1 VGVNASQEDWLN
13 RNIIGTKLRSRPCFD
28 GDSCYSSIC
37 EGILNRNYFFQRL
50 IVARRK
56 QEVCDVAAGG
66 KSRGE
71 RAFPSPP
78 ERRQQ
83 GQGHRA
89 GGSVKE

>member
-66 KSRGE
+66 KSRGSV
-71 RAFPSPP
+71 RS
-78 ERRQQ
+78 RR
-83 GQGHRA
+83 RRNA
-89 GGSVKE
+89 GSKARDTAQAVQ